1 MKKIHRAEELK
12 NAILELEAKKA
23 VTEEALKRQFHETVE
38 TFKPSN
44 ILKNTVSEVSASP
57 QFKHN
62 LFNLAVG
69 LGAGYLTKKIAVGRK
84 AGLLARTMGTALQFG
99 VASFVAK
106 NKANEQTVGQKKGSL
121 LQRIFSRSTT

>member
-1 MKKIHRAEELK
+1 MKTIHKTEDLK
-12 NAILELEAKKA
+12 SAILELEAKKI
-23 VTEEALKRQFHETVE
+23 VSEEALKKQFHDTVE

-62 LFNLAVG
+62 ILNLVLG

-84 AGLLARTMGTALQFG
+84 AGLFARTMGTALQFG
-99 VASFVAK
+99 VTSLVAK
-106 NKANEQTVGQKKGSL
+106 NKANEEKVSYKKGGL
-121 LQRIFSRSTT
+121 LRRIFSKSTT